1 MTMARTERERALLAA
16 YKTRKVVGGVCAIR
30 STQTGR
36 TLVYAAPNPEGQRN
50 RFRFSVSTN
59 TCVQAV
65 LAADWRRYGAE
76 SFTFQ
81 VLEELER
88 EPEQTEAAFRADLE
102 ALAEIWREK
111 LAETGTPL
119 Y

>member
-1 MTMARTERERALLAA
+1 M
-16 YKTRKVVGGVCAIR
+16 CAIR

-65 LAADWRRYGAE
+65 LAADWRRYGPE

-81 VLEELER
+81 VLEELDSSENYR
-88 EPEQTEAAFRADLE
+88 GTSLE
-102 ALAEIWREK
+102 AW
-111 LAETGTPL
+111 TPSSGSSSAL
-119 Y
+119 TSR

>member
-1 MTMARTERERALLAA
+1 M
-16 YKTRKVVGGVCAIR
+16 
-30 STQTGR
+30 
-36 TLVYAAPNPEGQRN
+36 
-50 RFRFSVSTN
+50 
-59 TCVQAV
+59 
-65 LAADWRRYGAE
+65 LAADWRRYGPE